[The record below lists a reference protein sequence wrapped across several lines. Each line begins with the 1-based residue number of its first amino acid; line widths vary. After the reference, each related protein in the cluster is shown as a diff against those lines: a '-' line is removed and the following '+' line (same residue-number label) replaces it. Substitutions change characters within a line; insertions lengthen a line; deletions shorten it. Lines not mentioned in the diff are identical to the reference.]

1 MRSIK
6 YLATIKLGADS
17 SSQTF
22 NTIHECKTWLDSQ
35 NNNLEH
41 TTIISELDDKWNV
54 IDWFYYT
61 EGLEK

>member
-1 MRSIK
+1 MR
-6 YLATIKLGADS
+6 YLATIKLGTDS

-22 NTIHECKTWLDSQ
+22 NVIGDAKDWLDSQ

-54 IDWFYYT
+54 VDWFYYT
-61 EGLEK
+61 EGAEK